1 MLFDGPSG
9 APPTVG
15 SWNAVSMRYKT
26 FCLPH
31 SGRLQ
36 KSRANVASPI
46 NPPSTDASSA
56 SWERVPAS
64 GARAEKAIN
73 KQFSPRLNIPIGP
86 TIRMHIDHHEMHS
99 SVRRETCSNWPPP
112 LRSQPGSLLQDK
124 WIPRLRD
131 LNPLIKRKL
140 RML

>member
-15 SWNAVSMRYKT
+15 SWNVASMRYKT

-36 KSRANVASPI
+36 MSRANVASPI

-73 KQFSPRLNIPIGP
+73 KQFPPRLDIPIGP
-86 TIRMHIDHHEMHS
+86 TIRMHIDYYEMHS
-99 SVRRETCSNWPPP
+99 SVRRETCSNWPPSS
-112 LRSQPGSLLQDK
+112 LSQLGSLLQHK
-124 WIPRLRD
+124 WISRFRD
-131 LNPLIKRKL
+131 LNSLIKRKL
-140 RML
+140 RMR